1 MLEGW
6 STGSRKNVF
15 GQMINSDARALQN
28 LLKMQ
33 IFDLPWPNFEVA
45 SDSDNE

>member
-6 STGSRKNVF
+6 STDSCKKFF

-28 LLKMQ
+28 RLKMQ
-33 IFDLPWPNFEVA
+33 IIDLPGLTLKLRVGHII
-45 SDSDNE
+45 

>member
-6 STGSRKNVF
+6 STDSCKKFF

-28 LLKMQ
+28 RLKMQ
-33 IFDLPWPNFEVA
+33 IFDLPGSPLKLRVGHII
-45 SDSDNE
+45 